1 MATNT
6 ETAVIQAL
14 LQRQRPVLLGQPA
27 FTGFDSEDAILAAFV
42 DRKLTAQQNRVVKQA
57 LAANPL
63 LRQQWQAV
71 LSAQPEE
78 SAAGGAKRNPW
89 LAFGGVGMAA
99 SLAFVAVLIWSG
111 MESEP
116 QELSLA
122 QQQPLAPAQVKSA
135 PDYATQAVPLPAW
148 DAFLL
153 VYEGEGSS
161 ASPMD
166 ELSQGFADLAGHL
179 RTLESTACQ
188 GTDVPGPE
196 QLAAAH
202 SIWSRL
208 AKRFDKELAP
218 LTPQNNAG
226 WCQLGETLRQTAQRA
241 VTDNNSQ

>member
-27 FTGFDSEDAILAAFV
+27 FAGFDSEDAILAAFV
-42 DRKLTAQQNRVVKQA
+42 DRQLTAEQNRVVKQA
-57 LAANPL
+57 LVANPL

-78 SAAGGAKRNPW
+78 SAAGGAKRKPW

-99 SLAFVAVLIWSG
+99 SLAFAAVLIWSG
-111 MESEP
+111 MELEP
-116 QELSLA
+116 QGQSLA
-122 QQQPLAPAQVKSA
+122 QQEPLAPAQVKPA
-135 PDYATQAVPLPAW
+135 PDYAAQAVPIPAW
-148 DAFLL
+148 EAFLMA
-153 VYEGEGSS
+153 YEGGEGS
-161 ASPMD
+161 ASPID
-166 ELSQGFADLAGHL
+166 EPSQGFAELAGHL

-188 GTDVPGPE
+188 GTGVPGPE
-196 QLAAAH
+196 QLAAVQ
-202 SIWSRL
+202 SIWMRL

-226 WCQLGETLRQTAQRA
+226 WCQLGETLKQTAQMA
-241 VTDNNSQ
+241 VKDNHHK